1 MTSSMSAMDWDERYR
16 DRELVW
22 GAAAN
27 MWVEREVTPLAP
39 GRALDIA
46 CGEGRNSVWLARHG
60 WRVTGID
67 FSAEAISK
75 ARTLAGQQ
83 PGEAAAVDW
92 ICADATAL
100 ELPSQYDLILVVYLQ
115 LSEPQRRAALSSA
128 WSALAPGG
136 TLLVIA
142 HDSDNLAHGVG
153 GPQDPSVLYSA
164 EDVRA
169 DVVALDPHVRV
180 EKSDRVLRPVAG
192 SERPAV
198 DALFRAV
205 KGPDASRR

>member
-1 MTSSMSAMDWDERYR
+1 MTSSMSAKDWDERYR

-22 GAAAN
+22 GSTPN
-27 MWVEREVTPLAP
+27 VWVEREVTPLP
-39 GRALDIA
+39 RGRALDLA

-60 WRVTGID
+60 WRVTGVD
-67 FSAEAISK
+67 FSTEAIGKSR
-75 ARTLAGQQ
+75 ALAEQQ
-83 PGEAAAVDW
+83 LGELDSVEW
-92 ICADATAL
+92 ICANATSL
-100 ELPSQYDLILVVYLQ
+100 ELPAQYDLVLLVYLQ
-115 LSEPQRRAALSSA
+115 LPEPERRAALSSA

-169 DVVALDPHVRV
+169 DVVALDPEVRV
-180 EKSDRVLRPVAG
+180 ETCDRVLRPVVG

-205 KGPDASRR
+205 KSP